1 MKKKMMLW
9 MGLMA
14 CVLMPTSVFGSLAG
28 YDTYFTYTPETG
40 TGSVTVHS
48 WVDQLVT
55 AAYYRYNYEI
65 INPDINIQ
73 WFSVELL
80 PDAIIAGAATYS
92 NAPGEPIV
100 WLKNGAGTSFDATF
114 INPIMPGQNS
124 VVLWFD
130 SPQAPT
136 TQDGMAAGISAGKYK
151 AFYGE
156 LFTPVPEPATMLL
169 LTMGAGLVIR
179 RRAHK

>member
-1 MKKKMMLW
+1 MKKMML
-9 MGLMA
+9 GLVMA
-14 CVLMPTSVFGSLAG
+14 ACIMMPANVLGSLAG
-28 YDTYFTYTPETG
+28 YDTYFTYTPDTG

-65 INPDINIQ
+65 IDPSTNIQ

-80 PDAIIAGAATYS
+80 PNVTIAGFASYT
-92 NAPGEPIV
+92 NQPGEPIV
-100 WLKNGAGTSFDATF
+100 WQMNGVGTSFDATF
-114 INPIMPGQNS
+114 INPIIPTQNS

-136 TQDGMAAGISAGKYK
+136 TQDGMVAGISSGKYK

-169 LTMGAGLVIR
+169 LAVGAGLVIR